1 MRSKADWNQL
11 CPRLLHVAEEN
22 LIENENE
29 KELKRNEQLRT
40 DLIKE
45 HVKAIRSFDSYSLSA
60 GYFAFL
66 KRD

>member
-22 LIENENE
+22 WIENENE

-40 DLIKE
+40 DLMSIF
-45 HVKAIRSFDSYSLSA
+45 IRQKQKLIQ
-60 GYFAFL
+60 
-66 KRD
+66 